1 VAKGPGVFVGR
12 SGSVG
17 KVTWVETDYWPLNTA
32 LWVKDFHGNDRQ
44 FVFYF
49 LSSLNLSHVAAGVSV
64 PTLNRNLVHPLPVV
78 VPGEKEQRAI
88 AGVLR
93 TVQGAKEA
101 CEQVLAATRQLK
113 ESLLRH
119 LFTYGPVPFAEAAHV
134 PLQET
139 EIGPMPATWRVARI
153 GELGEVITGTT
164 PSTKRPDFYGGPFM
178 FIAPGDIG
186 SGKYIKRAEKHLTQT
201 GLEECRTLPRA
212 SVVVVCIGATIG
224 KVGLTVENC
233 GATNQQCNSVI
244 PNDKVSAEFLFY
256 AMSIRAPAL
265 PLLAGRA
272 AVPIVNKSNFCD
284 FKVPVAPLPEQR
296 EVAAQLAAVDV
307 KLAAEESR
315 RAALAAL
322 FQSLLHHLMTGEV
335 RLPECHP
342 ISA

>member
-1 VAKGPGVFVGR
+1 
-12 SGSVG
+12 
-17 KVTWVETDYWPLNTA
+17 
-32 LWVKDFHGNDRQ
+32 
-44 FVFYF
+44 
-49 LSSLNLSHVAAGVSV
+49 
-64 PTLNRNLVHPLPVV
+64 
-78 VPGEKEQRAI
+78 
-88 AGVLR
+88 VLL

-101 CEQVLAATRQLK
+101 CERVLAATRQLK
-113 ESLLRH
+113 QSLLYH
-119 LFTYGPVPFAEAAHV
+119 LFTYGPVPFSQAVHV
-134 PLQET
+134 TLKET
-139 EIGPMPATWRVARI
+139 EIGPMPETWRVARI

-186 SGKYIKRAEKHLTQT
+186 SGKYIKRAEKHLTRT